1 MLLELVQ
8 VGDHGQRRVFVL
20 LALGQLQQLG
30 RFRQPIKDGGD
41 ATDSLLQLGTLA
53 AEVLRVF
60 GIVPDV
66 RVLQLPGYF
75 FQAFFLD
82 VVVKDTP

>member
-8 VGDHGQRRVFVL
+8 VGNHRQRGVFVL
-20 LALGQLQQLG
+20 LAFGQLQQFG
-30 RFRQPIKDGGD
+30 RFHQAVKDVGD
-41 ATDSLLQLGTLA
+41 ATNGLVQLGTLA

-66 RVLQLPGYF
+66 RVFQLPGYF